1 MKTIVVAAIKG
12 GTGKT
17 TTAAAIAQAA
27 AMEGRRVLAVD
38 LDPQANLTQVT
49 GATKVLANGYRLL
62 MGTATATEATQ
73 RTGQGLDVIAG
84 SEDLTAI
91 RTAQGSASRLRKAL
105 APVKE
110 SYDLCIID
118 TPPQMGEL
126 VFNALMA
133 ADGLLIPLEA
143 DGASLQGFY
152 QVTELARATMHHNI
166 FLAFVGVLVTRYDAR
181 ARVNRYLRERVEAEA
196 GEAGIPYLG
205 EIRAGVAVKEA
216 QGFAKSLFDYAPKS
230 KPATDYMRLYNGQ
243 IKEFLNR

>member
-1 MKTIVVAAIKG
+1 MKTIVVAATKG

-49 GATKVLANGYRLL
+49 GATKVLANGYSLL
-62 MGTATATEATQ
+62 MGTATATEAIQ

-105 APVKE
+105 APIKE

-126 VFNALMA
+126 VFNALTA

-166 FLAFVGVLVTRYDAR
+166 FLKFVGVLVTRYDAR
-181 ARVNRYLRERVEAEA
+181 ARVNRYLREQIEAEA
-196 GEAGIPYLG
+196 KEAGIPYLG
-205 EIRAGVAVKEA
+205 EIRAGVAVREA
-216 QGFAKSLFDYAPKS
+216 AGFAEPLFTYAPRA
-230 KPATDYMRLYNGQ
+230 KPTQDYLELYT
-243 IKEFLNR
+243 KVKAFLAWA